1 MTKRLTL
8 NIRGANAA
16 GKTTLMRKFL
26 ANPTEP
32 VEVIEKRAPDGTK
45 VHFQLSSVTGLS
57 RPVVIIGKYDDSK
70 YSGCDKIKSADAIE
84 WAVQHALEA
93 WPTHHVLFE
102 GFRVSKS
109 YSRFADLRNR
119 LSGAGETYLWAFLHA
134 THDLICERSEGRR
147 EANSR
152 PIDREELGRVVKQ
165 MDKTRRT
172 VLQLWPDE
180 AITLHPSDTPDTVYA
195 NLIEWLADKEAA

>member
-26 ANPTEP
+26 DDPLGVMDV
-32 VEVIEKRAPDGTK
+32 VELKAPDGTK
-45 VHFQLSSVTGLS
+45 VHFQCTNVTELVH
-57 RPVVIIGKYDDSK
+57 PVCVIGKYDDSK

-84 WAVQHALEA
+84 WAVKHALEK
-93 WPTHHVLFE
+93 WPDHHVLFE

-109 YSRFADLRNR
+109 YSRFADLRNL
-119 LSGAGETYLWAFLHA
+119 LSGGGEIYLWAFLHA

-152 PIDREELGRVVKQ
+152 PIDREELGRVVRQ

-180 AITLHPSDTPDTVYA
+180 AITLHPTDTPDVVFA
-195 NLIEWLADKEAA
+195 NLIDWLAEKEAA